1 MDRNAREPSGSVE
14 RLFALP
20 VEIMLQFQTNVA
32 SAIQASSV
40 RWLQRRQEA
49 MDDALNT
56 FDRLIRSRDIGEALA
71 IQQQWFNNNIR
82 RLGGAYEALA
92 GQTAAVSREAV
103 SSAQESVTTS
113 RGIEHAETKTKNT
126 AAHAMHRETRR
137 ERAHRPNVRR
147 PKKKK
152 PRKRG
157 AA

>member
-1 MDRNAREPSGSVE
+1 MDRFAREPSGSVE

-40 RWLQRRQEA
+40 GWLQRRQQA
-49 MDDALNT
+49 MEDALNT

-92 GQTAAVSREAV
+92 GRTATASREAV
-103 SSAQESVTTS
+103 SSARESVNAS
-113 RGIEHAETKTKNT
+113 HADAKDTAKDT
-126 AAHAMHRETRR
+126 AAHVMQLETRR

>member
-1 MDRNAREPSGSVE
+1 MDRFAREPSGSVE

-20 VEIMLQFQTNVA
+20 VEMLLQFQTNVA

-49 MDDALNT
+49 VDDALNT
-56 FDRLIRSRDIGEALA
+56 FDRLIRSRDIGEAIA

-92 GQTAAVSREAV
+92 GQTAAVAREAV

-126 AAHAMHRETRR
+126 AAHAMRRETRR
-137 ERAHRPNVRR
+137 ERAHRPTVRR
-147 PKKKK
+147 AKKNKS
-152 PRKRG
+152 RKRG
-157 AA
+157 TA